1 MREKK
6 NKLVKNIKEK
16 IDAGEEMSE
25 QETTDLATKWMD
37 IADVDGSGT
46 IDIDEFKDM
55 VSKLDESISADKVK
69 ELFVAQ
75 DGDGSGELS
84 VEKFGV
90 ALHEALKM
98 MKEEE
103 GGEDEDN

>member
-6 NKLVKNIKEK
+6 NKLVKTVKEK
-16 IDAGEEMSE
+16 IDAGEDMSSE
-25 QETTDLATKWMD
+25 ETTDIATKWMD

-55 VSKLDESISADKVK
+55 ISKLDDSISADKVK
-69 ELFVAQ
+69 EIFDGQ

-84 VEKFGV
+84 VEKFGI

-98 MKEEE
+98 MKEED